1 MSKFL
6 TIIMYLCALVNI
18 TCAMD
23 YLENRG
29 TAGAVR
35 GKGRQTSA
43 EIRDFQTVS
52 CDEIRTLFSSLS
64 FATPGLTD
72 ALKRCGINPQSEKKP
87 TTFVWSQAF
96 PECGDVAGCKP
107 SER

>member
-6 TIIMYLCALVNI
+6 TIIMYLCALINI

-23 YLENRG
+23 DFENTG
-29 TAGAVR
+29 VAGVVR

-43 EIRDFQTVS
+43 EIRDCQTAP
-52 CDEIRTLFSSLS
+52 CDEIRILISSS
-64 FATPGLTD
+64 PHVIPGLAD
-72 ALKRCGINPQSEKKP
+72 AFKRCGINPQSEKKP

-96 PECGDVAGCKP
+96 PECGDVFGCKP